1 MTLLETIAAAAE
13 AAGSPAGAPD
23 ADALYDAFVEWAG
36 DQGFALYPAQDEAVI
51 EIVSGSHVILSTP
64 TGTGKSLVAVAA
76 HAAAVARGGRTY
88 YTAPIKALVS
98 EKFFALVDIFGAAN
112 VGMVTGD
119 SSVNPDAPIVCCTA
133 EILANLALR
142 QGADA
147 AVDQVVMD
155 EFHYYGDPER
165 GWAWQV
171 PLLLLPRAQFV
182 LMSATLGDVTDIAA
196 DLERRTGRA
205 VSRITGVERPVPL
218 HFSYARRPVHE
229 TVEELLQTGEAP
241 IYIVHFSQA
250 AAMERAQALSSI
262 KIVSREQ
269 RDAIAE
275 AIGGFRFTTAFGR
288 TLSRYVRAG
297 IGVHHAGML
306 PRYRR
311 LVETLAQRGLL
322 RVICGTD
329 TLGVGINVPIRTVLI
344 TALSKFDGTKMR
356 QLTAREFHQISG
368 RAGRAGYDT
377 AGTVVVMAPE
387 WEIENEAAL
396 RKAGDDPAKRKK
408 IVRKKAPTG
417 VVNWGLGSFERLV
430 EAEPEPLV
438 PQLQLTAAM
447 LINVIARGGDVFTN
461 VRSLVFDNHEP
472 RARRYELA
480 RRAIAIFRTLVAADV
495 VEVARGAL
503 ETPSTDG
510 MSRNRPQTAPYGDDS
525 GTRGEDSGTRG
536 EMTDASAPGIRDQ
549 IRLTVDLQP
558 NFALN
563 QPLSPFALAAIELL
577 DPDDTAGARHNSTDP
592 PRQPAEMPDSA
603 AAGQNPWSSAAR
615 TGAGTG
621 HYALDVVSVI
631 EATLDDPRPIL
642 AQQEFKARGEAVAA
656 MKADGI
662 EYDERIALL
671 EEVTYPKPLDELL
684 AQAYEVFAS
693 SQPWVRDFE
702 LSPKSVVRD
711 MFERA
716 LSFSELISLYQLA
729 RSEGLVLRYL
739 SDAYRA
745 IRQTV
750 PAEAQTEDLH
760 DLVAWLG
767 EVVRQVDS
775 SLVDEWGALVNPA
788 DDPAAPVVP
797 PAPPSVLTNRRA
809 FGVLVRN
816 ELFRRVQL
824 AALQRDDELVELDAD
839 VDWPAAL
846 DAYFDDHDSIGTG
859 GPARSP
865 RLVTID
871 ETDAASGVW
880 RVEQTIDDPAG
891 DHDWRIRGVVDL
903 AASEETGT
911 AVVRVTEVVRL

>member
-1 MTLLETIAAAAE
+1 MPVSLIDAVPSGAE
-13 AAGSPAGAPD
+13 AD
-23 ADALYDAFVEWAG
+23 AMYLGFVEWAA
-36 DQGFALYPAQDEAVI
+36 DRELTLYPAQDEAVI

-76 HAAAVARGGRTY
+76 HAAALAHGGRSY

-119 SSVNPDAPIVCCTA
+119 SSVNPDAPIICCTA

-142 QGADA
+142 QGPDA

-155 EFHYYGDPER
+155 EFHYYGDSDR

-171 PLLLLPRAQFV
+171 PLLLLPRAQFI
-182 LMSATLGDVTDIAA
+182 LMSATLGDVTPIAE
-196 DLERRTGRA
+196 DLERRTGRPVA
-205 VSRITGVERPVPL
+205 RITGVERPVPL
-218 HFSYARRPVHE
+218 HFSYARTPVHE
-229 TVEELLQTGEAP
+229 TVEDLLQSGQSP
-241 IYIVHFSQA
+241 VYVVHFSQA

-262 KIVSREQ
+262 RVVSREQ

-344 TALSKFDGTKMR
+344 TALAKYGGQRMR
-356 QLTAREFHQISG
+356 QLSAREFHQIAG

-377 AGTVVVMAPE
+377 AGTVVVMAPDH
-387 WEIENEAAL
+387 EIENAAAVA
-396 RKAGDDPAKRKK
+396 KAGDDAKKLKK
-408 IVRKKAPTG
+408 VVRKKAPQG
-417 VVNWGLGSFERLV
+417 FVNWSEATFDRLV
-430 EAEPEPLV
+430 DAEPEPLV

-447 LINVIARGGDVFTN
+447 LINVIARGGDVFEN
-461 VRSLVFDNHEP
+461 VRALVTDNHEP
-472 RARRYELA
+472 RARQFELT
-480 RRAIAIFRTLVAADV
+480 RRAIAIFRTLRTAEVVEIAAD
-495 VEVARGAL
+495 GA
-503 ETPSTDG
+503 
-510 MSRNRPQTAPYGDDS
+510 
-525 GTRGEDSGTRG
+525 
-536 EMTDASAPGIRDQ
+536 

-563 QPLSPFALAAIELL
+563 QPLSPFALAAIGLL
-577 DPDDTAGARHNSTDP
+577 DPATELGGG
-592 PRQPAEMPDSA
+592 QPDAPS
-603 AAGQNPWSSAAR
+603 GS
-615 TGAGTG
+615 AGTG

-631 EATLDDPRPIL
+631 ESTLDDPRPVL
-642 AQQEFKARGEAVAA
+642 SQQQFLARGEAVAA
-656 MKADGI
+656 MKREGI
-662 EYDERIALL
+662 EYDERMELL
-671 EEVTYPKPLDELL
+671 EGVTYPKPLEELL
-684 AQAYEVFAS
+684 AQSYEVFAS

-716 LSFSELISLYQLA
+716 FSFAELIQHYQLA

-739 SDAYRA
+739 SDAFRA

-750 PAEAQTEDLH
+750 PTEAQTSDLL

-767 EVVRQVDS
+767 ELVRQVDS
-775 SLVDEWGALVNPA
+775 SLVDEWEALINPA
-788 DDPAAPVVP
+788 ADPTAPVVP

-809 FGVLVRN
+809 FLVLVRN

-824 AALQRDDELVELDAD
+824 AALQRDDDLVALDPD
-839 VDWPAAL
+839 IDWPTAL
-846 DAYFDDHDSIGTG
+846 DAYFDEHDELLTG

-865 RLVTID
+865 RLVAID
-871 ETDAASGVW
+871 ETDAAASGLW
-880 RVEQTIDDPAG
+880 RVEQTIDDPDG
-891 DHDWRIRGVVDL
+891 NHDWRIRAVVDL
-903 AASEETGT
+903 AESEELGT
-911 AVVRVTEVVRL
+911 AVVRVTEVLRL

>member
-1 MTLLETIAAAAE
+1 MPVSLLDAV
-13 AAGSPAGAPD
+13 PRGAD
-23 ADALYDAFVEWAG
+23 DDTAYLGFVEWAQDRG
-36 DQGFALYPAQDEAVI
+36 LTLYPAQDEAVI
-51 EIVSGSHVILSTP
+51 EIVSGSNVVLSTP

-76 HAAAVARGGRTY
+76 HAAALARGGRTY

-98 EKFFALVDIFGAAN
+98 EKFFALVEIFGAAN

-142 QGADA
+142 RGADA
-147 AVDQVVMD
+147 EVDQVVMD
-155 EFHYYGDPER
+155 EFHYYGDPDR

-182 LMSATLGDVTDIAA
+182 LMSATLGDVTAIAD
-196 DLERRTGRA
+196 DLSRRTGRPTA
-205 VSRITGVERPVPL
+205 RITGVERPVPL
-218 HFSYARRPVHE
+218 SFSYSRTPIHE
-229 TVEELLQTGEAP
+229 TVEELLVTGQSP
-241 IYIVHFSQA
+241 VYVVHFSQA

-262 KIVSREQ
+262 RIVSREQ
-269 RDAIAE
+269 RDEIAE

-329 TLGVGINVPIRTVLI
+329 TLGVGINVPIRTVLV
-344 TALSKFDGTKMR
+344 TALAKYDGQRMR
-356 QLTAREFHQISG
+356 QLSAREFHQIAG

-377 AGTVVVMAPE
+377 AGTVVVMAPDH
-387 WEIENEAAL
+387 EIENAAAL
-396 RKAGDDPAKRKK
+396 AKAGDDPKK
-408 IVRKKAPTG
+408 LKKVVRKKAPQG
-417 VVNWGLGSFERLV
+417 FVNWSEATFDRLV
-430 EAEPEPLV
+430 DAEPEPLV

-447 LINVIARGGDVFTN
+447 IINVIARGGDVFAN
-461 VRSLVFDNHEP
+461 VRDLVRDNHEP
-472 RARRYELA
+472 PARRFELA
-480 RRAIAIFRTLVAADV
+480 RRALAIFRTLLAADV
-495 VEVARGAL
+495 VEVDRATGA
-503 ETPSTDG
+503 
-510 MSRNRPQTAPYGDDS
+510 
-525 GTRGEDSGTRG
+525 
-536 EMTDASAPGIRDQ
+536 
-549 IRLTVDLQP
+549 IRLTVELQP

-563 QPLSPFALAAIELL
+563 QPLSPFALAAISLL
-577 DPDDTAGARHNSTDP
+577 DPEEAPG
-592 PRQPAEMPDSA
+592 
-603 AAGQNPWSSAAR
+603 
-615 TGAGTG
+615 GAGTG
-621 HYALDVVSVI
+621 HYALDVVSII
-631 EATLDDPRPIL
+631 EATLDDPRPVL
-642 AQQEFKARGEAVAA
+642 AQQQFLARGEAVAE
-656 MKADGI
+656 MKREGI
-662 EYDERIALL
+662 EYDERMELL
-671 EEVTYPKPLDELL
+671 EAITYPKPLEELL
-684 AQAYEVFAS
+684 AQSYEVFAS
-693 SQPWVRDFE
+693 SQPWIRDFE

-716 LSFSELISLYQLA
+716 LSFSELISFYQLA

-750 PAEAQTEDLH
+750 PAEAQTESLH

-767 EVVRQVDS
+767 ELVRQVDS
-775 SLVDEWGALVNPA
+775 SLVDEWEALISPSA
-788 DDPAAPVVP
+788 DPDEPVVP

-809 FGVLVRN
+809 FNVLVRN

-824 AALQRDDELVELDAD
+824 AALQRDDELVALDPDA
-839 VDWPAAL
+839 DWPAAL
-846 DAYFDDHDSIGTG
+846 DAYFDEHDEILTG

-871 ETDAASGVW
+871 ESDAAAAGSSAAAGGVSRSSGVW
-880 RVEQTIDDPAG
+880 RIEQTLDDPAG

-903 AASEETGT
+903 AASEDAGT
-911 AVVRVTEVVRL
+911 AVVRITEVVRL